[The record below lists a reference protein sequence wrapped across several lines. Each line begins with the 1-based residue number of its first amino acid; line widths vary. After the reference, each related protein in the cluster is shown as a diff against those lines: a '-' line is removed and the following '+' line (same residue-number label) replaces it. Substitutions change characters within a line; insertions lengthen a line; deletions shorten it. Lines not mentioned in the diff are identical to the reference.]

1 MQESLAESVAESVAD
16 RALERR
22 QRLTGIGLM
31 CAAVTCFS
39 CLDTTAKYLSASIP
53 VMEIVWA
60 RYVVAFLFSFAVSNP
75 VAHPSI
81 MRTSRPVLQV
91 VRSALLVVSTL
102 MAFIALRYL
111 QLDEAVA
118 IIFMAP
124 FLVAALSG
132 PMLGEW
138 IGWQR
143 WIAIVV
149 AFCGVLVIARPG
161 LGGIHPA
168 ALLTAASSVCYALY
182 ILMTRLLARTD
193 SNETT
198 LFYSNT
204 VGSVVMSIAVPF
216 VWVTPE
222 GSFNIFLMLMLGVF
236 GGFGHYLLIKAHRLA
251 PAGVLGPFVYI
262 QIVSMTLLGYLVFRD
277 VPNHWTL
284 AGAAIIVAS
293 GLYLLRRE
301 QVEGREPRGA
311 SPRNVA

>member
-1 MQESLAESVAESVAD
+1 
-16 RALERR
+16 
-22 QRLTGIGLM
+22 M

-39 CLDTTAKYLSASIP
+39 CLDTTAKYLTASIP
-53 VMEIVWA
+53 VIEIVWA

-75 VAHPSI
+75 IAHPSI

-91 VRSALLVVSTL
+91 LRSAMLVVSTL

-111 QLDEAVA
+111 QLDEAVS
-118 IIFMAP
+118 IVFTAP
-124 FLVAALSG
+124 FLVAAMSG
-132 PMLGEW
+132 PLLGEW

-143 WIAIVV
+143 WVAIGV
-149 AFCGVLVIARPG
+149 AFFGVLVIARPG

-168 ALLTAASSVCYALY
+168 ALLTLGAAICYGLY
-182 ILMTRLLARTD
+182 ILTTRLLARTD

-198 LFYSNT
+198 LFYSNI
-204 VGSVVMSIAVPF
+204 VGAVVMSAAVPF
-216 VWVTPE
+216 VWVTPD
-222 GSFNIFLMLMLGVF
+222 GIFTIFLMLTLGAF
-236 GGFGHYLLIKAHRLA
+236 GGFGHYLLIMAHRLA
-251 PAGVLGPFVYI
+251 PAGVLAPFVYI

-301 QVEGREPRGA
+301 QVEGRTPRGA
-311 SPRNVA
+311 